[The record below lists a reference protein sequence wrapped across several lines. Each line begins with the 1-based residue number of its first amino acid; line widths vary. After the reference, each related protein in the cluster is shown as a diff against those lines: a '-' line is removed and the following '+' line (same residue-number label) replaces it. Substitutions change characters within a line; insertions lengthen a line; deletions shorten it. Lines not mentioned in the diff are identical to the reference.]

1 MAQPQAS
8 VRPSSLRVRV
18 ISALV
23 MAPVALLAVWAGGW
37 PLALFTALAA
47 VLMSLEWSRL
57 AAPRWHAAPALMTA
71 ALLPAILAAGLGAW
85 GWALSLTA
93 AAACAL
99 VLAAVA
105 ERSLAW
111 LAAGILYAG
120 LPCLALLWLRDS
132 PADGLS
138 TVLWILALVW
148 AVDTAAY
155 FAGRAIGGPKLAPA
169 ISPNKTWAGL
179 GGGVAAALLVGLA
192 AAAMTGAKPVPL
204 ALVSAALAI
213 VEQAGDL
220 MESAI
225 KRHFRVKDAGHLI
238 PGHGGLLD
246 RVDGLIATLVAVAAI
261 TLAAGRGPMAWQ

>member
-1 MAQPQAS
+1 VDP
-8 VRPSSLRVRV
+8 RP
-18 ISALV
+18 
-23 MAPVALLAVWAGGW
+23 
-37 PLALFTALAA
+37 
-47 VLMSLEWSRL
+47 
-57 AAPRWHAAPALMTA
+57 
-71 ALLPAILAAGLGAW
+71 GLG
-85 GWALSLTA
+85 
-93 AAACAL
+93 
-99 VLAAVA
+99 
-105 ERSLAW
+105 R
-111 LAAGILYAG
+111 G
-120 LPCLALLWLRDS
+120 LR
-132 PADGLS
+132 
-138 TVLWILALVW
+138 
-148 AVDTAAY
+148 Y

-169 ISPNKTWAGL
+169 ISPNKTRAGL

-192 AAAMTGAKPVPL
+192 AAAMTGARPVPL

>member
-1 MAQPQAS
+1 MAQPQVT

-57 AAPRWHAAPALMTA
+57 AAPKRDAAPAIMIA
-71 ALLPAILAAGLGAW
+71 ALLSAILAAALGAW
-85 GWALSLTA
+85 GWALALTVA
-93 AAACAL
+93 AAGAL
-99 VLAAVA
+99 ALAGLA
-105 ERSLAW
+105 ERSWAW
-111 LAAGILYAG
+111 LGAGIFYAG
-120 LPCLALLWLRDS
+120 LPCLALLWLRAS
-132 PADGLS
+132 PAEGLM

-179 GGGVAAALLVGLA
+179 GGGVAAALLVGVA
-192 AAAMTGAKPVPL
+192 AAVMTGARPIPL

-225 KRHFRVKDAGHLI
+225 KRHFHVKDAGHLI

-261 TLAAGRGPMAWQ
+261 TLAAGKGPLAWQ